1 RPSTCT
7 LFFSQSLK
15 SQSSEP
21 CTDKTAQTKL
31 HRQHHLGLIV
41 YYPSDNLQYLLI
53 NSAIGAGIAADAII
67 ATVSRFRR
75 FEEAKD
81 ALAWAAAIGLTHTL
95 FPMIG
100 LIGLWYAASS
110 FPSLKAGIY
119 GAGFIVMVWF
129 ITEVIREVAGFE
141 SEDEEGDDTESDSD
155 FFYRFLAQ
163 HSRFWAAVWAVSID
177 ALVTGPGK
185 TAATA
190 QWTQAQVWGSF
201 PLVGLV
207 VFGLV
212 MLSAWPALALRHHW
226 QQNQFD
232 NPRGLAQFTTIGSWI
247 ELSIFL
253 YFAYLAV
260 SEMVV
265 ALGVQPVVS
274 EFLIAGGFSSITT
287 LILVATL
294 WQRVWGHQ
302 LHEAKELLSR

>member
-1 RPSTCT
+1 M
-7 LFFSQSLK
+7 
-15 SQSSEP
+15 
-21 CTDKTAQTKL
+21 
-31 HRQHHLGLIV
+31 
-41 YYPSDNLQYLLI
+41 YYPSENFQYLLI
-53 NSAIGAGIAADAII
+53 NGAIGAGIAADAII

-75 FEEAKD
+75 FEQVKD
-81 ALAWAAAIGLTHTL
+81 ALAWAAAIGLTHTV

-119 GAGFIVMVWF
+119 GVGFVVMIWF
-129 ITEVIREVAGFE
+129 ITEVIREIAGFANDD
-141 SEDEEGDDTESDSD
+141 DEEMETDAD
-155 FFYRFLAQ
+155 FFYHFLAQ

-212 MLSAWPALALRHHW
+212 MISAWPALALRHHW
-226 QQNQFD
+226 QQNKFD
-232 NPRGLAQFTTIGSWI
+232 DPRGLARFTAIGSWI

-253 YFAYLAV
+253 YFAYLAI

-265 ALGVQPVVS
+265 ALGVQLFIS
-274 EFLIAGGFSSITT
+274 EFLIAGEFSLITT
-287 LILVATL
+287 VILLVTL
-294 WQRVWGHQ
+294 WQRVWNHQ